1 MKLIYLGLRPTGEDF
16 FLHLI
21 GLKRLYVV
29 LILHHSHSPVF
40 RASAVAE
47 ELQNIADEQGTNVE
61 KLVGLVK
68 ENQEILDMMKVSFIT
83 SNIGI
88 PLIRSMTYQTS
99 PLLHCW

>member
-1 MKLIYLGLRPTGEDF
+1 
-16 FLHLI
+16 
-21 GLKRLYVV
+21 V

-40 RASAVAE
+40 RATAVTE

-83 SNIGI
+83 SNN
-88 PLIRSMTYQTS
+88 RYSFDSFMTYQNS
-99 PLLHCW
+99 PSFALLVTDKSQT

>member
-1 MKLIYLGLRPTGEDF
+1 
-16 FLHLI
+16 
-21 GLKRLYVV
+21 V
-29 LILHHSHSPVF
+29 LILHHSHYHVF
-40 RASAVAE
+40 RASAVTE

-88 PLIRSMTYQTS
+88 PL
-99 PLLHCW
+99 